1 MVFQKY
7 LFEVLERKMQLGL
20 TYSATC
26 QIYWAIWDFPV
37 FSPLEIS
44 PVSPTKDLTLIN
56 RLYRERLLFLGQEVD
71 SEISN
76 QLIGLMIYLSMEND
90 TQDLYLFINS
100 PGGWVIPGVALYDTM
115 QFVQP
120 DVQTICMGS
129 AASMGS
135 FILVGGE
142 ITKRLAFP
150 HAWRQLLFF
159 YLSFIFP
166 SSCEIEKP
174 FLSYIIRVMI
184 HQPAGSFSEVAT
196 GEFILEVGELL
207 KLRETLTRVYVQRT
221 GKPFW
226 VVSEDME
233 RDIFMSATE
242 AQAYG
247 IVDLVAVE

>member
-1 MVFQKY
+1 MPIGVPKVPFRNVG
-7 LFEVLERKMQLGL
+7 EEDASWVE
-20 TYSATC
+20 
-26 QIYWAIWDFPV
+26 
-37 FSPLEIS
+37 
-44 PVSPTKDLTLIN
+44 IN
-56 RLYRERLLFLGQEVD
+56 RLYRERLLFLGQEVE
-71 SEISN
+71 SEVSN
-76 QLIGLMIYLSMEND
+76 QLIGLMIYLSIEDD

-100 PGGWVIPGVALYDTM
+100 PGGWVIPGMALYDTM

-120 DVQTICMGS
+120 DVHTICMGS

-150 HAWRQLLFF
+150 HA
-159 YLSFIFP
+159 
-166 SSCEIEKP
+166 
-174 FLSYIIRVMI
+174 IRVMI

-221 GKPFW
+221 GKPLW

-233 RDIFMSATE
+233 RDVFMSATE